1 MASVKTS
8 VDNLDQQKREY
19 EKAIKSLNN
28 ALEQIKKVN
37 RSLGNDDMLEGA
49 RTALTKLSA
58 SLETRASI
66 LQQMTKTLEQSG
78 EKYTAAQKKA
88 VAKSNQFSAHN
99 RDFYGNPVVVT
110 AANVV
115 VSVSGAD
122 SNISITAP
130 NAENV
135 SVQIDS
141 ESRPSTTYVES
152 SPASNVSPS
161 SAHTENTAISE
172 AAGASVSVSVSTE
185 SGSVTDVPQ
194 TNAHVGNTAIPEA
207 DGASASESIP
217 TESGSGAGISQAI
230 ANAGNTA
237 APEATVTSASELIEK
252 PLSAETGA
260 VTNAVNK
267 GASNSEAIVFAA
279 GAAAG
284 AVVGGI
290 AGAAMGSLGKSGQKD
305 KDQESDIE
313 AQLEAARERLRQL
326 NEEMDV
332 PTSADE
338 T

>member
-37 RSLGNDDMLEGA
+37 RSLGKDNMLEGA

-88 VAKSNQFSAHN
+88 VAKSNQFNAHN

-122 SNISITAP
+122 SNISITTP

-135 SVQIDS
+135 SIQIDS

-161 SAHTENTAISE
+161 SAHTENTATTE
-172 AAGASVSVSVSTE
+172 AAVTSTYEPSESYESYESSALTEEPISAESSFGTGVSQAST
-185 SGSVTDVPQ
+185 
-194 TNAHVGNTAIPEA
+194 HVGNTAT
-207 DGASASESIP
+207 
-217 TESGSGAGISQAI
+217 TEVV
-230 ANAGNTA
+230 
-237 APEATVTSASELIEK
+237 VTSTSELIEK
-252 PLSAETGA
+252 PLSAEAGA
-260 VTNAVNK
+260 VTNAVDK
-267 GASNSEAIVFAA
+267 GASNSGASVFAA
-279 GAAAG
+279 GAAG
-284 AVVGGI
+284 AVIGSI
-290 AGAAMGSLGKSGQKD
+290 AGAAIGSIGKSGQKKTGSTQD
-305 KDQESDIE
+305 DNDQEQDIE
-313 AQLEAARERLRQL
+313 AQLAAARERLRQL
-326 NEEMDV
+326 NEEENAQN
-332 PTSADE
+332 SANG

>member
-37 RSLGNDDMLEGA
+37 RSLGKDNMLEGA

-122 SNISITAP
+122 SNISITTP

-135 SVQIDS
+135 SIQIDS

-161 SAHTENTAISE
+161 SAHTENTATTE
-172 AAGASVSVSVSTE
+172 AAVTSTYEPSESYESYESSALTEEPISAESSFGTGVSQAST
-185 SGSVTDVPQ
+185 
-194 TNAHVGNTAIPEA
+194 HVGNTAT
-207 DGASASESIP
+207 
-217 TESGSGAGISQAI
+217 TEVV
-230 ANAGNTA
+230 
-237 APEATVTSASELIEK
+237 VTSTSELIEK
-252 PLSAETGA
+252 PLSAEAGA
-260 VTNAVNK
+260 VTNAVDK
-267 GASNSEAIVFAA
+267 GASNSGASVFAA

-284 AVVGGI
+284 AVIGSI
-290 AGAAMGSLGKSGQKD
+290 AGAAIGSIGKSGQKKTGSTQD
-305 KDQESDIE
+305 DNDQEQDIE
-313 AQLEAARERLRQL
+313 AQLAAARERLRQL
-326 NEEMDV
+326 NEEENAQN
-332 PTSADE
+332 SANG

>member
-28 ALEQIKKVN
+28 ALEQIKKIN

-99 RDFYGNPVVVT
+99 RDFYGNPMVVT

-122 SNISITAP
+122 SNISITTP

-135 SVQIDS
+135 SIQIDS

-161 SAHTENTAISE
+161 SAHTENTATTE
-172 AAGASVSVSVSTE
+172 AAVTSTYEPSESYESYESSALTEEPISAESSFGTGVSQAST
-185 SGSVTDVPQ
+185 
-194 TNAHVGNTAIPEA
+194 HVGNTAT
-207 DGASASESIP
+207 
-217 TESGSGAGISQAI
+217 TEVV
-230 ANAGNTA
+230 
-237 APEATVTSASELIEK
+237 VTSTSELIEK
-252 PLSAETGA
+252 PLSAEAGA
-260 VTNAVNK
+260 VTNAVDK
-267 GASNSEAIVFAA
+267 GASNSGASVFAA
-279 GAAAG
+279 GAAG
-284 AVVGGI
+284 AVIGSI
-290 AGAAMGSLGKSGQKD
+290 AGAAIGSIGKSGQKKTGSTQD
-305 KDQESDIE
+305 DNDQEQDIE
-313 AQLEAARERLRQL
+313 AQLAAARERLRQL
-326 NEEMDV
+326 NEEENAQN
-332 PTSADE
+332 SANG

>member
-28 ALEQIKKVN
+28 ALEQIKKIN

-110 AANVV
+110 AASVV
-115 VSVSGAD
+115 VSVTGAD
-122 SNISITAP
+122 SNISITTP

-135 SVQIDS
+135 SIQIDS

-161 SAHTENTAISE
+161 SAHTENTATTE
-172 AAGASVSVSVSTE
+172 AAVTSTYEPSESYESYESSALTEEPISAESSFGTGVSQAST
-185 SGSVTDVPQ
+185 
-194 TNAHVGNTAIPEA
+194 HVGNTAT
-207 DGASASESIP
+207 
-217 TESGSGAGISQAI
+217 TEVV
-230 ANAGNTA
+230 
-237 APEATVTSASELIEK
+237 VTSTSELIEK
-252 PLSAETGA
+252 PLSAEAGA
-260 VTNAVNK
+260 VTNAVDK
-267 GASNSEAIVFAA
+267 GASNSGASVFAA
-279 GAAAG
+279 GAAG
-284 AVVGGI
+284 AVIGSI
-290 AGAAMGSLGKSGQKD
+290 AGAAIGSIGKSGQKKTGSTQD
-305 KDQESDIE
+305 DNDQEQDIE
-313 AQLEAARERLRQL
+313 AQLAAARERLRQL
-326 NEEMDV
+326 NEEENAQN
-332 PTSADE
+332 SANG

>member
-37 RSLGNDDMLEGA
+37 RSLGNDNMLEGA

-110 AANVV
+110 AASVV
-115 VSVSGAD
+115 VSVTGAD
-122 SNISITAP
+122 SNISITTP

-135 SVQIDS
+135 SIQIDS

-161 SAHTENTAISE
+161 SAHTENTATTE
-172 AAGASVSVSVSTE
+172 AAVTSTYEPSESYESYESSALTEEPISAESSFGTGVSQAST
-185 SGSVTDVPQ
+185 
-194 TNAHVGNTAIPEA
+194 HVGNTAT
-207 DGASASESIP
+207 
-217 TESGSGAGISQAI
+217 TEVV
-230 ANAGNTA
+230 
-237 APEATVTSASELIEK
+237 VTSTSELIEK
-252 PLSAETGA
+252 PLSAEAGA
-260 VTNAVNK
+260 VTNAVDK
-267 GASNSEAIVFAA
+267 GASNSGASVFAA
-279 GAAAG
+279 GAAG
-284 AVVGGI
+284 AVIGSI
-290 AGAAMGSLGKSGQKD
+290 AGAAIGSIGKSGQKKTGSTQD
-305 KDQESDIE
+305 DNDQEQDIE
-313 AQLEAARERLRQL
+313 AQLAAARERLRQL
-326 NEEMDV
+326 NEEENAQN
-332 PTSADE
+332 SANG

>member
-37 RSLGNDDMLEGA
+37 RSLGNDNMLEGA

-99 RDFYGNPVVVT
+99 RDFYGNPMVVT

-122 SNISITAP
+122 SNISITTP

-135 SVQIDS
+135 SIQIDS

-161 SAHTENTAISE
+161 SAHTENTATTE
-172 AAGASVSVSVSTE
+172 AAVTSTYEPSESYESYESSALTEEPISAESSFGTGVSQAST
-185 SGSVTDVPQ
+185 
-194 TNAHVGNTAIPEA
+194 HVGNTAT
-207 DGASASESIP
+207 
-217 TESGSGAGISQAI
+217 TEVV
-230 ANAGNTA
+230 
-237 APEATVTSASELIEK
+237 VTSTSELIEK
-252 PLSAETGA
+252 PLSAEAGA
-260 VTNAVNK
+260 VTNAVDK
-267 GASNSEAIVFAA
+267 GASNSGASVFAA
-279 GAAAG
+279 GAAG
-284 AVVGGI
+284 AVIGSI
-290 AGAAMGSLGKSGQKD
+290 AGAAIGSIGKSGQKKTGSTQD
-305 KDQESDIE
+305 DNDQEQDIE
-313 AQLEAARERLRQL
+313 AQLAAARERLRQL
-326 NEEMDV
+326 NEEENAQN
-332 PTSADE
+332 SANG

>member
-88 VAKSNQFSAHN
+88 VAKSNQFNAHN

-110 AANVV
+110 AASVV
-115 VSVSGAD
+115 VSVTGAD
-122 SNISITAP
+122 SNISITTP

-135 SVQIDS
+135 SIQIDS

-161 SAHTENTAISE
+161 SAHTENTATTE
-172 AAGASVSVSVSTE
+172 AAVTSTYEPSESYESYESSALTEEPISTE
-185 SGSVTDVPQ
+185 SGSGT
-194 TNAHVGNTAIPEA
+194 
-207 DGASASESIP
+207 
-217 TESGSGAGISQAI
+217 GISQAI

>member
-28 ALEQIKKVN
+28 ALEQIKKIN
-37 RSLGNDDMLEGA
+37 RSLGNDNMLEGA

-110 AANVV
+110 AASVV
-115 VSVSGAD
+115 VSVTGAD
-122 SNISITAP
+122 SNISITTP

-135 SVQIDS
+135 SIQIDS

-161 SAHTENTAISE
+161 SAHTENTATTE
-172 AAGASVSVSVSTE
+172 AAVTSTYEPSESYESYESSALTEEPISAESSFGTGVSQAST
-185 SGSVTDVPQ
+185 
-194 TNAHVGNTAIPEA
+194 HVGNTAT
-207 DGASASESIP
+207 
-217 TESGSGAGISQAI
+217 TEVV
-230 ANAGNTA
+230 
-237 APEATVTSASELIEK
+237 VTSTSELIEK
-252 PLSAETGA
+252 PLSAEAGA
-260 VTNAVNK
+260 VTNAVDK
-267 GASNSEAIVFAA
+267 GASNSGASVFAA
-279 GAAAG
+279 GAVIG
-284 AVVGGI
+284 SI
-290 AGAAMGSLGKSGQKD
+290 AGAAIGSIGKSGQKKTGSTQD
-305 KDQESDIE
+305 DNDQEQDIE
-313 AQLEAARERLRQL
+313 AQLAAARERLRQL
-326 NEEMDV
+326 NEEENAQN
-332 PTSADE
+332 SANG

>member
-1 MASVKTS
+1 MASVKAS

-37 RSLGNDDMLEGA
+37 RSLGKDNMLEGA

-58 SLETRASI
+58 SLETRAEV
-66 LQQMTKTLEQSG
+66 LLHMTKALEQSG

-88 VAKSNQFSAHN
+88 VAKSNQFNAHN

-135 SVQIDS
+135 SIQIDS

-161 SAHTENTAISE
+161 SAHTENTATTE
-172 AAGASVSVSVSTE
+172 AAVTSTYEPSESYESYESSALTEEPISAESSFGTGVSQAST
-185 SGSVTDVPQ
+185 
-194 TNAHVGNTAIPEA
+194 HVGNTAT
-207 DGASASESIP
+207 
-217 TESGSGAGISQAI
+217 TEVV
-230 ANAGNTA
+230 
-237 APEATVTSASELIEK
+237 VTSTSELIEK
-252 PLSAETGA
+252 PLSAEAGA
-260 VTNAVNK
+260 VTNAVDK
-267 GASNSEAIVFAA
+267 GASNSGASVFAA
-279 GAAAG
+279 GAAG
-284 AVVGGI
+284 AVIGSI
-290 AGAAMGSLGKSGQKD
+290 AGAAIGSIGKSGQKKTGSTQD
-305 KDQESDIE
+305 DNDQEQDIE
-313 AQLEAARERLRQL
+313 AQLAAARERLRQL
-326 NEEMDV
+326 NEEENAQN
-332 PTSADE
+332 SANG